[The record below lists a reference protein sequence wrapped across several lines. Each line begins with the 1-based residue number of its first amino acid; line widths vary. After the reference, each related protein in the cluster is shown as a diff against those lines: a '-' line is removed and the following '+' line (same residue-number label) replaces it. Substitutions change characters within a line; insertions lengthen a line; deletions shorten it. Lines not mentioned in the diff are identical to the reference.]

1 MNSIKVKT
9 FVSINEAI
17 RIYYTYPELGN
28 KEIREL
34 FGNLANSTISNY
46 KKAVREVQTER
57 NIKTS
62 QKNAVN
68 TEVAYEVWGIDVENL
83 EQRRKKLKAL
93 GMSA

>member
-1 MNSIKVKT
+1 MKVKP

-34 FGNLANSTISNY
+34 FGNLGNSTISNY
-46 KKAVREVQTER
+46 KKAVRDIQIER
-57 NIKTS
+57 KVKTS

-68 TEVAYEVWGIDVENL
+68 TEIAYEVWGIDVKDL
-83 EQRRKKLKAL
+83 EQRRKKLKEL

>member
-1 MNSIKVKT
+1 MKVKP

-28 KEIREL
+28 KEIRAL

-46 KKAVREVQTER
+46 KKEVREVQIER

-62 QKNAVN
+62 QKNTVN
-68 TEVAYEVWGIDVENL
+68 TEIAYEVWGINVKDL
-83 EQRRKKLKAL
+83 EIRREKLKKLGL
-93 GMSA
+93 

>member
-1 MNSIKVKT
+1 MKVKP

-34 FGNLANSTISNY
+34 FGNLGNSTISNY
-46 KKAVREVQTER
+46 KKAVRNIQIER
-57 NIKTS
+57 KVKTS

-68 TEVAYEVWGIDVENL
+68 TEIAYEVWGIDIKDL
-83 EQRRKKLKAL
+83 EQRRKKLKEL

>member
-1 MNSIKVKT
+1 MKVKP
-9 FVSINEAI
+9 FVSIDEAI

-46 KKAVREVQTER
+46 KKAVREVQIDR
-57 NIKTS
+57 DVKTS
-62 QKNAVN
+62 QKDAVN
-68 TEVAYEVWGIDVENL
+68 TAVAYEVWGIDIEDL
-83 EQRRKKLKAL
+83 EQRRSKLKEL